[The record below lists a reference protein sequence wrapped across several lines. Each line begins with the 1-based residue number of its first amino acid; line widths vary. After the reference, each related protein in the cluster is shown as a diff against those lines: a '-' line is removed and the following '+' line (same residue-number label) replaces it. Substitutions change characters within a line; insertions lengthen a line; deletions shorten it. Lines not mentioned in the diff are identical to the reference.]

1 MASKTALNAANLED
15 LGASR
20 LAELL
25 VEVAGSSAPA
35 KRRLR
40 LQLQLKHNPQAAI
53 RDLRKRLVTL
63 ARSGS
68 LLDAKKARGIHEELV
83 GLIRFIVGGLAPIDS
98 AEGFDLLW
106 RIYDLSERLNR
117 RMLCRYSGKPDAHFA
132 AGEALEQLTADAK
145 IPQSGLADKVF
156 DYLAKRRFAQDDGL
170 LRMLGKILQKE
181 GFGMLR
187 ERISSHM
194 LEQGDKRSPGKG
206 GGLGESAAEEARIAA
221 MMARREGPRDW
232 LLAMAELETDAD
244 AYISL
249 VDERDRRKPLFS
261 REISRILLKAGRPDE
276 AWEYLEQTQGNPLD
290 DRAIDY
296 EWADVRIDTLTAL
309 GRPDEAQEARLSCFK
324 RELRANYLRGYL
336 ENLPGFE
343 DIEAEEKWLDYAL
356 DHPFPH
362 QALSCLVYWPARE
375 RTNRL
380 ILRLGRELAGF
391 SPNLLQDAAEGMQ
404 GHYPLAAV
412 LAYRALVERILEDYS
427 GGFREA
433 AKHFNECAGI
443 EAGIEDYG
451 GHETHEEYV
460 TRLRVSYWRIVRFWK
475 LVSR

>member
-1 MASKTALNAANLED
+1 MASKTALNAANLEA
-15 LGASR
+15 LGAGR

-40 LQLQLKHNPQAAI
+40 LQLQLKHNPQAAV
-53 RDLRKRLVTL
+53 RDLRKRLATL

-68 LLDAKKARGIHEELV
+68 PLDAKKAREIHRELA
-83 GLIRFIVGGLAPIDS
+83 GLIRFIVGGLAPIDP

-106 RIYDLSERLNR
+106 RIYDLGGRLNR
-117 RMLCRYSGKPDAHFA
+117 RMLYRYSGKPDAHCA
-132 AGEALEQLTADAK
+132 AGEALEQLAADGE

-156 DYLAKRRFAQDDGL
+156 DYLVKRGFAQDDSL

-181 GFGMLR
+181 GSGILR

-194 LEQGDKRSPGKG
+194 LGQGDKRSPGKG
-206 GGLGESAAEEARIAA
+206 GGLGEPAPGETGMAA
-221 MMARREGPRDW
+221 MIARREGPRAW
-232 LLAMAELETDAD
+232 LLDMAELETDAD

-249 VDERDRRKPLFS
+249 VDESDRRKPLFS
-261 REISRILLKAGRPDE
+261 RAIARILLKAGRADE
-276 AWEYLEQTQGNPLD
+276 AWEYIERTQGNPLD

-309 GRPDEAQEARLSCFK
+309 GRTDEAQEARLSCFK
-324 RELRANYLRGYL
+324 RELRAVYLRAYL

-343 DIEAEEKWLDYAL
+343 DIEAEEKWLDYAM

-362 QALSCLVYWPARE
+362 QALSCLVCWPARE

-391 SPNLLQDAAEGMQ
+391 SPILLQDAAECMQ
-404 GHYPLAAV
+404 VHYPLAAV
-412 LAYRALVERILEDYS
+412 LAYRALVERILEDYH
-427 GGFREA
+427 GGFRDA
-433 AKHFNECAGI
+433 AKHFNECSGI
-443 EAGIEDYG
+443 AAGIEDYG

-460 TRLRVSYWRIVRFWK
+460 SRLRVSYWKIARFWK
-475 LVSR
+475 LVRT